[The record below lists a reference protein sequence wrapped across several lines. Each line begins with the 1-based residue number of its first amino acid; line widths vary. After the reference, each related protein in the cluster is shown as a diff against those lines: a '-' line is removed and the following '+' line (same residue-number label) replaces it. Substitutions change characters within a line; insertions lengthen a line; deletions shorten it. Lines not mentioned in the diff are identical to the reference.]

1 MSVTSSCVHILTHFG
16 GFRVREHFS
25 RARFH
30 PFGRV
35 SRSRELLACMFSPF
49 WTGFAFART
58 SRVHVL
64 TLLDEFRVRENF
76 SRTRSHPFGQVSRS
90 RELLACSFS
99 PFWMAFPFARTSR
112 VLVPTLLGVFRVRE
126 NYLATTNPPP
136 KKQFT
141 PKAQLLGL
149 YRPIYPQSQYKP
161 HEQVHAHLPLNSFQY
176 PQSYLGL

>member
-1 MSVTSSCVHILTHFG
+1 VLVSTLLDE
-16 GFRVREHFS
+16 FRVRENFS

-49 WTGFAFART
+49 WTSFAFART

-64 TLLDEFRVRENF
+64 TLLNEFRVRENF

-99 PFWMAFPFARTSR
+99 PFWTGFAFARTSR
-112 VLVPTLLGVFRVRE
+112 VHILTLLDRFRVRE
-126 NYLATTNPPP
+126 NFSRARSHPFGCLSRSQNYLASTNPPQ
-136 KKQFT
+136 KNNS
-141 PKAQLLGL
+141 
-149 YRPIYPQSQYKP
+149 PQKHSFWGF
-161 HEQVHAHLPLNSFQY
+161 LNLFILNHNISRMNRSMY
-176 PQSYLGL
+176 TYH